1 MSAPAE
7 PPPGFEPYR
16 TRGAWGTNLGE
27 VWQKVDAGGFVRAV
41 RVGAA
46 HLNAAGIAHGGFLC
60 TYMDSTLARAV
71 QHDCKGRTGFTVRMT
86 TDFIGPARPG
96 DWLEGRARVTR
107 ETRDLAFV
115 EGELSVG
122 GRKVM
127 TGKGIFRLHDAGRSA
142 RLFGKDAGEG

>member
-1 MSAPAE
+1 MKPPAD

-16 TRGAWGTNLGE
+16 TRGQWGLNIGD
-27 VWQKVDAGGFVRAV
+27 VWQKVDETGFVRAV
-41 RVGAA
+41 RIDAR

-71 QHDCKGRTGFTVRMT
+71 QHDCQGRTGFTVRMT

-96 DWLEGRARVTR
+96 DWLEGRAQVSR
-107 ETRDLAFV
+107 ETRQLAFV

-127 TGKGIFRLHDAGRSA
+127 TGKGIFRLHDAARSA
-142 RLFGKDAGEG
+142 RLFKE